1 MKTTLCLITVI
12 LLAFSNATIVTAAGG
27 NDRHLHS
34 SGLASLKDSD
44 FEKAIAQ
51 FSEAI
56 AVNPRDYRYYSD
68 RGVAHKMAGNLDL
81 AILDYNKALEIK
93 PNYTNA
99 LNNRGLAYL
108 DQGNYDLAVRDF
120 TEALKQGGLEGKIYT
135 NLGLAYL
142 RRGEHP
148 MAVKS
153 FDKAMSFQ
161 PLDYRSVILMGESWQ
176 MMAQPEKAL
185 KMYQLALALVKDDQ
199 SRQEI
204 EAKISEL
211 SNKPQPDASVSNPE
225 AELQKEAL
233 GSKSGEDLNKNQ
245 DAPPKAGRAVREIT
259 RAAPPA
265 KIRHPEHQ
273 TRVESSK
280 SVVERHETSSQD
292 SGPLGA
298 IEVLNANRNRIAVGK
313 MSPAAGDIFRQG
325 LQFLEKMD
333 TTKALVRFDDTRQI
347 ERRQRNYHG
356 VAWADLEIGR
366 IHSKLGD
373 HSKADS
379 FFEESLRLFSKLD
392 AKEEVILVLMELGA
406 NNRSAGKR
414 EKSANF
420 YSKAMEDA
428 RQLGNPSLATL
439 IGDIA
444 SGKCPPPNQTA
455 GQPSESNRRALNN
468 KPVNTAQNQSQ
479 NTARIEN
486 NNSAKEI
493 GKTMGVKTEP
503 KPYGHDNSFRLGPDI
518 REAKD
523 NSYRNENHA
532 NAKTSG
538 SAETKQSHAQSQPE
552 RVVLWAK
559 SNQENIDSHSKAPK
573 EIVELSVSSRS
584 SAGVETPPA
593 RKHAGAESMT
603 KKLAESVAKTS
614 KENVRPSQ
622 QGVSVGENAVRLQL
636 SQLRELRQKHDEA
649 GMVGVLESLSGKF
662 IKIKEYE
669 KALLC
674 LNTAIVLKE
683 KLNLVEGQDK
693 MLRRSALLKEHLGRP
708 AEALEDLSHAIALS
722 ETGRNIP
729 EKTWDLSARRIL
741 GSMGIEPT
749 EMLKAMKT
757 LWKAREL
764 GDSSSETEILIH
776 IARLYD
782 SAGRNTEAI
791 AYYDRASASINVDK
805 AKVYTRINKQEEA
818 EKLLSQSME
827 AFKKLDYSRYLKL
840 IKNSENTSGYSMTA
854 TEKRNA
860 SPSSN

>member
-1 MKTTLCLITVI
+1 MKSTLGLIAVI
-12 LLAFSNATIVTAAGG
+12 LFTLSNAPAAVAAGA

-34 SGLASLKDSD
+34 SGLASLRDSD
-44 FEKAIAQ
+44 FQKAIVL

-56 AVNPRDYRYYSD
+56 AANPRDYRYYSD
-68 RGVAHKMAGNLDL
+68 RGVAHKMSGDLDQ
-81 AILDYNKALEIK
+81 AISDYNKALEIK

-99 LNNRGLAYL
+99 LNNRGLVYL
-108 DQGNYDLAVRDF
+108 DQGIFDLAVRDF

-142 RRGEHP
+142 RSGEHS

-161 PLDYRSVILMGESWQ
+161 PLDYRSVILMGESWS
-176 MMAQPEKAL
+176 MLAQPEKAL

-211 SNKPQPDASVSNPE
+211 SNKPQTDASRSGPE

-233 GSKSGEDLNKNQ
+233 GTNSDQDLNKNQ
-245 DAPPKAGRAVREIT
+245 EASAKTNRAVREIT
-259 RAAPPA
+259 RAASPA
-265 KIRHPEHQ
+265 KIRHPEHGQ
-273 TRVESSK
+273 TKEESPK
-280 SVVERHETSSQD
+280 SDIERREVSSQD
-292 SGPLGA
+292 SGPLGI
-298 IEVLNANRNRIAVGK
+298 IEVLNANGSRTAMGK
-313 MSPAAGDIFRQG
+313 MSPAAADIFRQG

-347 ERRQRNYHG
+347 ERRQKNYHA

-379 FFEESLRLFSKLD
+379 FLEESLKLFSKLG
-392 AKEEVILVLMELGA
+392 AKEEIIIVLLELGS

-414 EKSANF
+414 EKSSNC

-444 SGKCPPPNQTA
+444 AGKYPPTVQTA
-455 GQPSESNRRALNN
+455 GQPSESNRKATNN
-468 KPVNTAQNQSQ
+468 KPVNAAQAKSQ
-479 NTARIEN
+479 NTVKVEN
-486 NNSAKEI
+486 NNSVGSTRESPGDKSSKEI
-493 GKTMGVKTEP
+493 GKNMGVKTEP
-503 KPYGHDNSFRLGPDI
+503 KPYGPDNSFRLGPDI

-523 NSYRNENHA
+523 KSYRNGNNAHA
-532 NAKTSG
+532 GGSG
-538 SAETKQSHAQSQPE
+538 SIQTKQSGSQSQPE

-559 SNQENIDSHSKAPK
+559 SNQENSAPESKTPR

-584 SAGVETPPA
+584 GAGVETPPA
-593 RKHAGAESMT
+593 RKHPGAESMT
-603 KKLAESVAKTS
+603 KKLSESAAKNS
-614 KENVRPSQ
+614 KDTVRPSQ
-622 QGVSVGENAVRLQL
+622 QGSKTTENAIRLQL
-636 SQLRELRQKHDEA
+636 AELKNLRQKHDEP
-649 GMVGVLESLSGKF
+649 GMVAVLESLAGRF
-662 IKIKEYE
+662 IKIKDYE

-674 LNTAIVLKE
+674 LNTVIVMKD
-683 KLNLVEGQDK
+683 KLNLMDGQDK

-764 GDSSSETEILIH
+764 GDSSSETETLIH

-782 SAGRNTEAI
+782 
-791 AYYDRASASINVDK
+791 ASAPKHRGNS
-805 AKVYTRINKQEEA
+805 
-818 EKLLSQSME
+818 LLRPGLGLNQC
-827 AFKKLDYSRYLKL
+827 
-840 IKNSENTSGYSMTA
+840 
-854 TEKRNA
+854 
-860 SPSSN
+860 